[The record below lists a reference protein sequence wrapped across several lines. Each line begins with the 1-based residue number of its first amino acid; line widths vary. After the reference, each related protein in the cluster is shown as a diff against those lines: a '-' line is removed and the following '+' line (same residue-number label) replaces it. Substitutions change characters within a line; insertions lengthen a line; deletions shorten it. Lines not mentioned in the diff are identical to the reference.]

1 METAL
6 MKLLGVIGTTSL
18 FFLLGSTAVA
28 YAPLDRQEP
37 GDKPEKQEEKAKPE
51 KQAQEKPV
59 KQETKPAKQEQEKPA
74 KQEAKQAKQEQDKP
88 AKQEAKQAKQEQN
101 KSAKQEA
108 KPAKQ
113 EQEKPAKQ
121 EAKQAKQE
129 KDKST
134 KQEVK
139 QAKQEQ
145 NDNPIR
151 QQGQQSAQSGRD
163 GGNSGGGDHG
173 RISDAHYRSSF
184 GSEHH
189 FHVNQGEFNHHR
201 FSWGGYSFG
210 FIDPWPVGWFYTD
223 YVYVV
228 YDDGGYYMCDVV
240 HPGIRLSINIL

>member
-1 METAL
+1 
-6 MKLLGVIGTTSL
+6 MKLLGVIGTTGL
-18 FFLLGSTAVA
+18 FFLLGTTAAA

-51 KQAQEKPV
+51 KQAREKPV
-59 KQETKPAKQEQEKPA
+59 KQEAKPAKQDQDKPAKQEAKQAKQEQEKPA
-74 KQEAKQAKQEQDKP
+74 KQEAKQAKQEQGKP
-88 AKQEAKQAKQEQN
+88 AKQEAKQ
-101 KSAKQEA
+101 
-108 KPAKQ
+108 AKQ

-129 KDKST
+129 
-134 KQEVK
+134 
-139 QAKQEQ
+139 Q
-145 NDNPIR
+145 NDNHIQ
-151 QQGQQSAQSGRD
+151 QQGRQSAQQSQRD
-163 GGNSGGGDHG
+163 GGNPDGGDHG

>member
-1 METAL
+1 
-6 MKLLGVIGTTSL
+6 MKLLGVIGTTGL
-18 FFLLGSTAVA
+18 FFLLGTTVAA

-59 KQETKPAKQEQEKPA
+59 KQEAKPAKQQQEKPA

-88 AKQEAKQAKQEQN
+88 AKEEAKQAKQEQN

-113 EQEKPAKQ
+113 QEEKPAKQ

-145 NDNPIR
+145 NDNHA
-151 QQGQQSAQSGRD
+151 QQGDQSAQHSQRD
-163 GGNSGGGDHG
+163 GGNPGGGDHG